1 MKIEERHGSLEN
13 TPRNIARIDVKR
25 MDAFCEDLCS
35 FFNPLYLPQYQE
47 CSQKTYKFSEERER
61 GGDG

>member
-13 TPRNIARIDVKR
+13 TPRNIARTDVKR
-25 MDAFCEDLCS
+25 MDAFS